1 MQTGQFILQ
10 TTRKSHHADC
20 GSYPETGHG
29 KRQQILAIF
38 PQGVS
43 GKYRDEHDKSVR

>member
-1 MQTGQFILQ
+1 MQIGQFILQ
-10 TTRKSHHADC
+10 TTCKTYHANC
-20 GSYPETGHG
+20 SSYPETGHG

-43 GKYRDEHDKSVR
+43 GKYRDEHNKSVR